1 MTRLACL
8 MFCNNIAKH
17 LINLLPQKQDE
28 VGDFGP
34 SAATWRTGQNIH
46 AMFHSGQLAPLCEN
60 MTSTTKPEV
69 HNVLH

>member
-1 MTRLACL
+1 
-8 MFCNNIAKH
+8 
-17 LINLLPQKQDE
+17 LPQKQDE

-69 HNVLH
+69 HNVLHYRQRRTSSQPHETSSEK